1 MEEETL
7 TKRPPMKRTRLSPE
21 VRKDQLLDAA
31 KTSILKGGLQQFSL
45 KQLAVDAGV
54 SEPLLFHY
62 FSSRNELLQQ
72 LLYRD
77 FNRTIDALNLQ
88 LDKAT
93 DLNDILRIYVCHNYD
108 RQTDERIIDILL
120 AEPEIA
126 SVAEERRSKN
136 ADERGRILINRISK
150 TLGIRR
156 RKAAMIALMASAA
169 SISAAKYARDTNMN
183 RDEVIE
189 TVIEFLT
196 QGFESQRNKSR
207 DV

>member
-1 MEEETL
+1 
-7 TKRPPMKRTRLSPE
+7 MKRTRLSPE

>member
-1 MEEETL
+1 
-7 TKRPPMKRTRLSPE
+7 MKRTRLSPE

-136 ADERGRILINRISK
+136 AGDSTTKGRYDCTYGVRCLN
-150 TLGIRR
+150 LGCQVRTGHQHEPR
-156 RKAAMIALMASAA
+156 
-169 SISAAKYARDTNMN
+169 
-183 RDEVIE
+183 
-189 TVIEFLT
+189 
-196 QGFESQRNKSR
+196 
-207 DV
+207 